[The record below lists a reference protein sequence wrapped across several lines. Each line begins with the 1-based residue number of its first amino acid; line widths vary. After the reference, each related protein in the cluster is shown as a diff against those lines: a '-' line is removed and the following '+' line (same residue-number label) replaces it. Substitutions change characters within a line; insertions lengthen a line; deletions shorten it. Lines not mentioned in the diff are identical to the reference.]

1 MSDKV
6 NHLSRVTIE
15 CALKVHT
22 ELGPG
27 LLESVYET
35 CLAYELTR
43 HGQSV
48 RRQVRLPI
56 QYGELKLNAALRLDL
71 LVGDALIVEIKAVDA
86 LTPVHEAQL
95 LTYLKLTG
103 HRLGLL
109 INFNVASLKRGI
121 RRLIR

>member
-15 CALKVHT
+15 CALKVYT